1 MGKFNSTLQIRYCN
15 KKDNYLNFN
24 HLIKKKEFGHDFRF
38 TNLCVIIYR
47 FRVIFYTFRFNNVI
61 MHG

>member
-24 HLIKKKEFGHDFRF
+24 HLIKKKNSGM
-38 TNLCVIIYR
+38 
-47 FRVIFYTFRFNNVI
+47 IFALLTYV
-61 MHG
+61 